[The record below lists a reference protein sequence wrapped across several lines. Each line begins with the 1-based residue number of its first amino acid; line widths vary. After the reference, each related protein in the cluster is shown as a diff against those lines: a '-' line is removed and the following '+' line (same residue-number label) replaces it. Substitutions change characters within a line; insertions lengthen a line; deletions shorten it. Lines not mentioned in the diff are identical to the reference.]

1 MAVDALLFDVF
12 GTCVDWREGVAAGA
26 REAGLDVDA
35 HRFADHWRGLYQP
48 AMGRV
53 RAQGRAYVDLDV
65 LHRENLDATLG
76 AFGLELSDEKR
87 DALNGA
93 WERLP
98 PWPDTV
104 PGLHRLRGRFLV
116 APCSNGSIALMARL
130 ARHANLPWDAVLG
143 AGVARDYKPKPA
155 VYLASCAA
163 LRLSPERVMMVAA
176 HNDDLQAARSCGLRT
191 AFVPRP
197 REHGPGQTSDLV
209 PDAGPG
215 AHWDVVADDMVD
227 LAARLGG

>member
-48 AMGRV
+48 AMERV
-53 RAQGRAYVDLDV
+53 RAQGRVYVDLDV

-116 APCSNGSIALMARL
+116 APCSNGSIALMTRL
-130 ARHANLPWDAVLG
+130 ARHGGLPWDCILG
-143 AGVARDYKPKPA
+143 ADIVRDYKPKA
-155 VYLASCAA
+155 SVYRACAAA
-163 LRLSPERVMMVAA
+163 LRLPPPRVMMVAC
-176 HNDDLQAARSCGLRT
+176 HNDDLDAARAAGLAT
-191 AFVPRP
+191 AFFPRASEYGP
-197 REHGPGQTSDLV
+197 TQDFDLEARE
-209 PDAGPG
+209 A
-215 AHWDVVADDMVD
+215 WDVVADDAAD
-227 LAARLGG
+227 LARRLFG